1 MTEAG
6 HPTDAD
12 VLLATLTRWCDAGWL
27 RQLDL
32 ALARWLH
39 RERPQADAAVLL
51 AAALLAHSEGQGHS
65 CLALDA
71 EGIAEPGL
79 DGPPAAQAELR
90 TLLDRLGLDESGW
103 AAVLL
108 ASGAVDGAAQAA
120 TGVAPLVL
128 EGHRLYLR
136 RHWREEQGV
145 AAAVLG
151 RVAALTA
158 ADEVLPEPA
167 EVRDWL
173 DRLFG
178 PLDPAD
184 IAGAAGEPDWQRV
197 ACAVALRGRLALITG
212 GPGTGKTYTVA
223 RLLALVWALHPAPQ
237 GLRIALAAPTGKAA
251 ARLKQS
257 IDQALDQLEQALPT
271 ALDWAA
277 LRRSLGTAW
286 TLHKLLGARPDTRRL
301 RHDAQHPLE
310 VDLLVVDEASMV
322 HLELMAALLQAL
334 PARARLL
341 LLGDRDQLASVEA
354 GAVLGDLCS
363 DAAAGGWGRD
373 TADWVQACTGQA
385 LPAALCVPPG
395 HPAAPLAQQM
405 VMLRRSRRFA
415 GTIGTLARAVNAGD
429 AAAAWSVLPPAA
441 ALRRA
446 VSDPAGMVGMAG
458 AAGDHVASEASVA
471 RLADPR
477 IEQLLA
483 LALHG
488 REGAAG
494 GYRQALA
501 LLRQRP
507 APGVG
512 VEGAEQHAQWVRQ
525 VLRAFDRFRLLCALR
540 QGDWGVAGLN
550 VAVEAALRQAGVI
563 PRELRLAQ
571 GPGPGWYEG
580 RPVMVTRNDPALGVF
595 NGDVGLALRAAPT
608 PQAPDRPGPLRV
620 WFADGDQLRHVLA
633 SRLAAVETAWAMT
646 VHKSQG
652 SEFEHTA
659 LVLPPQA
666 NPVLTRELVYTG
678 ITRSRQAFTLVAPQ
692 PAVFDAAVQRRTHR
706 SSGLAERLVD
716 ENGR

>member
-6 HPTDAD
+6 RPIEADA
-12 VLLATLTRWCDAGWL
+12 LLATLTRWCDAGWL
-27 RQLDL
+27 RRLDL

-65 CLALDA
+65 CLALDG

-90 TLLDRLGLDESGW
+90 ALLDRLGLDEAGW
-103 AAVLL
+103 VAALL

-158 ADEVLPEPA
+158 ADELQPEPA
-167 EVRDWL
+167 EVRLWL

-178 PLDPAD
+178 PPDGPLDPAD
-184 IAGAAGEPDWQRV
+184 ITGAAGEPDWQRV

-223 RLLALVWALHPAPQ
+223 RLLALVWALHPAPL

-257 IDQALDQLEQALPT
+257 IDQALDQLELALPA

-322 HLELMAALLQAL
+322 HLEQMAALLQAL

-341 LLGDRDQLASVEA
+341 LLGDQDQLASVEA

-363 DAAAGGWGRD
+363 DAAAGGWGRN
-373 TADWVQACTGQA
+373 TAGWVQACTGQA

-395 HPAAPLAQQM
+395 QPGAPLAQQT

-415 GTIGTLARAVNAGD
+415 GAIGTLARAVNAGD

-446 VSDPAGMVGMAG
+446 VPDPAGGVGTAG
-458 AAGDHVASEASVA
+458 AAGAAGAHVSSMA

-550 VAVEAALRQAGVI
+550 AAVEAASAAG
-563 PRELRLAQ
+563 R
-571 GPGPGWYEG
+571 
-580 RPVMVTRNDPALGVF
+580 
-595 NGDVGLALRAAPT
+595 GDSPRAAVGTGARARLVRRPPGDGD
-608 PQAPDRPGPLRV
+608 PQRPGAGRLQRRCRAGAAGRAHAPGTGPAGAAAGLVCRRGPAAPCAGQPAGRGGDGLGDDGAQVPGIGVRAHRAGAAAAGQPGAHARAGLHRHHPL
-620 WFADGDQLRHVLA
+620 ATGLHA
-633 SRLAAVETAWAMT
+633 GGAAAGGVRRSGAAP
-646 VHKSQG
+646 H
-652 SEFEHTA
+652 
-659 LVLPPQA
+659 PPQQRA
-666 NPVLTRELVYTG
+666 GR
-678 ITRSRQAFTLVAPQ
+678 
-692 PAVFDAAVQRRTHR
+692 AVH
-706 SSGLAERLVD
+706 
-716 ENGR
+716 